1 MNPKFSVILNAYD
14 TDMAQ
19 RHMTMACL
27 AAIRKFTD
35 GDYEIIVVD
44 NEPIAAI
51 RDEYKVL
58 TPFDIVEVTP
68 KLTVYE
74 SYNLGAER
82 ATTDYLF
89 FIQSD
94 VFVHEQTLNKL
105 MAYFEEF
112 DMVFPQQVPIS
123 RDDVKKL
130 YELKPGEIAE
140 IGQRDAG
147 LLGITREAFE
157 RAGKWDGRFRNM
169 LGEAAFYYRC
179 SDAGVSWVDRT
190 NAFITHIMAGNNL
203 RKTADIYNVEMGHD
217 AKLLKENYE

>member
-1 MNPKFSVILNAYD
+1 MNFSVILNAYD

-44 NEPIAAI
+44 NEPIAPI

-58 TPFDIVEVTP
+58 APLNKIEVP
-68 KLTVYE
+68 LETVYA
-74 SYNLGAER
+74 SYNRGA
-82 ATTDYLF
+82 AAAKTDKLF

-94 VFVHEQTLNKL
+94 VFVHELTLNKL
-105 MAYFEEF
+105 SVYLDEW
-112 DMVFPQQVPIS
+112 DMVFPQQIPIS
-123 RDDVKKL
+123 REDVKGI
-130 YELKPGEIAE
+130 YIIHDGDMTH

-147 LLGITREAFE
+147 LLGITRDAFD
-157 RAGKWDGRFRNM
+157 RTGGWDERFRNL
-169 LGEAAFYYRC
+169 LGEAAFYSRC
-179 SDAGVSWVDRT
+179 DDARVTWIDRT

-203 RKTADIYNVEMGHD
+203 RKEAGLYNEEMAHD
-217 AKLLKENYE
+217 AKLLEEYR